1 MYIIYNF
8 LHHVLVD
15 FINFKNK
22 LNIVFTC
29 FLIARMCVALL
40 ITQGIKFFCNTYHGW
55 YIEKKQNTLADAPVT
70 WWVKGNQGKNSD

>member
-1 MYIIYNF
+1 
-8 LHHVLVD
+8 
-15 FINFKNK
+15 
-22 LNIVFTC
+22 
-29 FLIARMCVALL
+29 MCVALL